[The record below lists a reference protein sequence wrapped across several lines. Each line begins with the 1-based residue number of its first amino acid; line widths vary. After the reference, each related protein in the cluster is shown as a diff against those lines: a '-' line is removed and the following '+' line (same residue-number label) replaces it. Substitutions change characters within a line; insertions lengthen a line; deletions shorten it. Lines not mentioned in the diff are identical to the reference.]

1 MKQISTNT
9 VKEFLKNAKKTA
21 EITRTFTVGESE
33 VEYTIKTALTIDEK
47 TRFINRVLSGCFDA
61 LGNYRPE
68 YETPMLRATIIQMC
82 TSLPVLSKKGEKME
96 NGENVMDI
104 EAMDALYVALGLEN
118 IDDAE
123 YQMMKGEILSLSRMA
138 LDWRRN
144 RTLVRDKGDL
154 GEIAFDARSVL
165 AQLNKLIES
174 TDIASLTEFAAK
186 LSKNTNGLDAAGFVK
201 ALHQLTKQEK

>member
-21 EITRTFTVGESE
+21 EITRTFTVGEAE
-33 VEYTIKTALTIDEK
+33 VEYTIKTALTIEEK
-47 TRFINRVLSGCFDA
+47 TKFINRVLSGCFDA

-68 YETPMLRATIIQMC
+68 YEAPMLRATIIQMC
-82 TSLPVLSKKGEKME
+82 TNLPVLSKKGEKTDS
-96 NGENVMDI
+96 GENVMDI

-138 LDWRRN
+138 LDWRRHS
-144 RTLVRDKGDL
+144 TLVQDKGVL
-154 GEIAFDARSVL
+154 GEIAFDIRSVL
-165 AQLNKLIES
+165 AQLSKLIES